1 MNHTI
6 ARQAI
11 QLYKPDIV
19 VKMTFDTYGA
29 IPDYAKGEE
38 IAAEGR
44 ELMSAALDEYER
56 AEDEQDSVMSGQR
69 K

>member
-6 ARQAI
+6 SRQAI

-56 AEDEQDSVMSGQR
+56 AEDEQRSVMSGQR

>member
-1 MNHTI
+1 
-6 ARQAI
+6 
-11 QLYKPDIV
+11 
-19 VKMTFDTYGA
+19 MTFDTYGA

-38 IAAEGR
+38 IAVKGR

-56 AEDEQDSVMSGQR
+56 AEDEQNSVMSGQG

>member
-56 AEDEQDSVMSGQR
+56 AEDDLHCS
-69 K
+69 